1 MDMGFEKLSWGVI
14 GSEEGDMDGSGE
26 KGGEDVGAAGR
37 DSGVE
42 LVGRMLEMLMGGE
55 GEVAVSALVKVT

>member
-1 MDMGFEKLSWGVI
+1 MDRGVEKLSGVVF
-14 GSEEGDMDGSGE
+14 GSEEEEMGGIGE
-26 KGGEDVGAAGR
+26 EEGEDVGTTGR
-37 DSGVE
+37 DSVVE

>member
-1 MDMGFEKLSWGVI
+1 MDMGVEKLSWGVM
-14 GSEEGDMDGSGE
+14 GSEEEDMDGIGE
-26 KGGEDVGAAGR
+26 TGGEDVGTTGM

-42 LVGRMLEMLMGGE
+42 PVGRMLEMLMGGE

>member
-1 MDMGFEKLSWGVI
+1 MDRGFEKRIGVVF
-14 GSEEGDMDGSGE
+14 GSEEEEMSGIGE
-26 KGGEDVGAAGR
+26 ERGGAVGTTGR
-37 DSGVE
+37 DSGVK